1 MKACVLRAVGDLRCE
16 DAPDPKPGPG
26 EALIAIK
33 ACGVCG
39 SDIPRVFE
47 KGTYRFPTIPGHE
60 LSGEVV
66 SVGEG
71 CDSVLL
77 GKAVAVFPLIPCRR
91 CEACEIGAYAQC
103 ADYNY
108 LGSRCDGGFAEYVVA
123 PAWNL
128 QVVPDGVSYEAAAM
142 CEPAAVAAHALRRA
156 DLGLGDS
163 VAIFGAGPIG
173 IMLAQWARRGGA
185 SRVLLADIDD
195 AKIEFARRLW
205 DRLSSLSEDEDRLGN
220 QDSLD
225 RLSHD
230 RSVFLNLFNPN
241 RGDTPGWVRD
251 ITGRGADIVIEASGS
266 SAAFEQSVLS
276 ARTFGRVV
284 LMGNPAGAMRL
295 SQKAYWAILRNEL
308 AVLGTWNS
316 AYGGLP
322 RNEWRLALDAMASG
336 ALNVE
341 ALVTHRVSLEE
352 LPAAMAAMRD
362 RKIAVSKLMVV
373 N

>member
-60 LSGEVV
+60 MAGEVV
-66 SVGEG
+66 SVGAG

-77 GKAVAVFPLIPCRR
+77 GKTVAVFPLIPCRR

-205 DRLSSLSEDEDRLGN
+205 DRLSSLSEDEDRLG
-220 QDSLD
+220 
-225 RLSHD
+225 
-230 RSVFLNLFNPN
+230 
-241 RGDTPGWVRD
+241 
-251 ITGRGADIVIEASGS
+251 
-266 SAAFEQSVLS
+266 
-276 ARTFGRVV
+276 
-284 LMGNPAGAMRL
+284 
-295 SQKAYWAILRNEL
+295 
-308 AVLGTWNS
+308 
-316 AYGGLP
+316 
-322 RNEWRLALDAMASG
+322 
-336 ALNVE
+336 
-341 ALVTHRVSLEE
+341 
-352 LPAAMAAMRD
+352 
-362 RKIAVSKLMVV
+362 
-373 N
+373 